1 MVTSDPSPLRLAIIG
16 AGVAGCTLAAGLCR
30 KGWDGAS
37 IGLWEAGRGPGGR
50 TATRR
55 SRQDP
60 TLRINHGA
68 SLFNIRA
75 SPPPSLL
82 SPLLE
87 QGWVKPWTGGMA
99 VINEA
104 AALVPLQ
111 GQDPLLE
118 GRCYQGSP
126 GMEQICEGLLHQAGD
141 QLTPTYNTL
150 VRHLER
156 HRDRW
161 LLKDAEGA
169 VLAESE
175 ALVLTGTLLAH
186 PRSRLTFGWR
196 TPPLQEL
203 AEHVQD
209 PSLNHAL
216 ASIAALR
223 FEARSS
229 LLLRIPPDEAADWL
243 ALPFRLLAFEPAA
256 QQRWGLW
263 RVSIQPQQDGSCAVV
278 AHSNAIFAAEHIGI
292 YGSQSAMAR
301 QLGLTATA
309 EQEQAVI
316 DALQASLSDVLRPW
330 LPPQAPERSERQL
343 MRWGAAFPLQPA
355 LPQDLCW
362 NDQLQLGF
370 CGDFLSG
377 QGFGRVEGAMQSAEE
392 LATRLVV

>member
-1 MVTSDPSPLRLAIIG
+1 
-16 AGVAGCTLAAGLCR
+16 
-30 KGWDGAS
+30 
-37 IGLWEAGRGPGGR
+37 
-50 TATRR
+50 
-55 SRQDP
+55 
-60 TLRINHGA
+60 
-68 SLFNIRA
+68 
-75 SPPPSLL
+75 
-82 SPLLE
+82 
-87 QGWVKPWTGGMA
+87 VKPWIGEIA

-104 AALVPLQ
+104 GELVPHQ

-118 GRCYQGSP
+118 GRCFQGTP
-126 GMEQICEGLLHQAGD
+126 GMEQICEGLLHQADGR
-141 QLTPTYNTL
+141 LTTNYNAL
-150 VRHLER
+150 IRSLAR

-161 LLKDAEGA
+161 LLKDTEGA

-186 PRSRLTFGWR
+186 PRSRLTFGWS

-203 AEHVQD
+203 AERIQN
-209 PSLNHAL
+209 PALNHAL

-229 LLLRIPPDEAADWL
+229 LLIRLSPDQAVDWL

-263 RVSIQPQQDGSCAVV
+263 RVCVQPQQDGSCAVV

-292 YGSQSAMAR
+292 YGSRSAMAR

-316 DALQASLSDVLRPW
+316 AALDASLMDVLSPW
-330 LPPQAPERSERQL
+330 IPPPPERTERQL

-355 LPQDLCW
+355 LPEELCW
-362 NDQLQLGF
+362 NEDLQLGF
-370 CGDFLSG
+370 CGDFMAG
-377 QGFGRVEGAMQSAEE
+377 PGFGRVEGAMQSAEL
-392 LATRLVV
+392 LARRLAL